1 MNDVEV
7 VATITG
13 LPVVLPPIVLVDEV
27 LLAPITTP
35 ANVESAEADESLLLL
50 VAVEAGA
57 AVTTILKV

>member
-1 MNDVEV
+1 MNEVEV

-35 ANVESAEADESLLLL
+35 SKVESEEAADESLL

-57 AVTTILKV
+57 ADITILKV